1 MNALSAFE
9 QATLQKEVASLRKQV
24 AEKEEEIVYL
34 KNAIQQARELDDYL
48 TASVD
53 VDVVKMPEVIKE
65 LRKQVSEL
73 KEERT
78 RLRAVYQD
86 SRAVLRYNGIDKE
99 KTVTAIDKL
108 RDAIYR
114 VKSLDSG
121 REDN

>member
-114 VKSLDSG
+114 VKSLDSE

>member
-108 RDAIYR
+108 RDAIDG
-114 VKSLDSG
+114 VMSLDSG

>member
-121 REDN
+121 REEL